1 MIGIWI
7 EFSYYIVL
15 LALFILVFMR
25 GSFTTQH
32 RIYLLFHLFM
42 LNWPLGQ
49 TVLYMAEEPEFRQ
62 YISQIM
68 YVSLAVLGFG
78 WYIFAVFLTG
88 RSYIL
93 TRRRIALS
101 ITPSII
107 TVLLVL
113 WNPSGLFVVQP
124 GTRLTNSIYGPL
136 FWVLI
141 MVLSG
146 YIIASIMMMN
156 RTLRSASSSEQ
167 LRKQV
172 QMSLRGLILLLLFGL
187 ADILVNVVLEVEG
200 YVVPGLL
207 SLGMTISG
215 VYFVFAIRRNRVF
228 DLVQFAQRDVI
239 NSMTT
244 GIVVM
249 NEEGIIADVNKA
261 MKSIIG
267 FRVGDKFDV
276 RTMLETMRATADQ
289 AELFMEWH
297 EANSPERLE
306 IEVLVPSYSFE
317 SSAKRHVVIV
327 SAPIERTKQRPAG
340 RIVTVQD
347 VTDYRLLMEET
358 RRQNKTL
365 QKQNQELLTMQK
377 ELSDANQKLEQMAV
391 TDSLTGCYNRRYLLG
406 KLESELPRL
415 AAARMPF
422 AILLFDIDLFKSV
435 NDTYG
440 HLAGDAVLVNTANT
454 IRGELRPIDIL
465 ARYGGEEFTVYLPDV
480 DLRMASEMAERIRM
494 AIEHSVVSWSSS
506 RDNKGI
512 WAGQAMSEIAAA
524 GDGVSKLS
532 VTISMGVVVEET
544 LHPDAAF
551 EPALY
556 LRQLFASADAA
567 LYEAK
572 NSGRNLVVCRR
583 LEATIDS

>member
-7 EFSYYIVL
+7 EFSYYIIL

-25 GSFTTQH
+25 GSFTTLH

-68 YVSLAVLGFG
+68 YVCLAVLGFG
-78 WYIFAVFLTG
+78 WYLFAVFLTG

-93 TRRRIALS
+93 SRRRIALS
-101 ITPSII
+101 LTPSLI
-107 TVLLVL
+107 TVLLIM
-113 WNPSGLFVVQP
+113 WNPSGLFVEQSA
-124 GTRLTNSIYGPL
+124 TRLTDSTYGPL
-136 FWVLI
+136 FWLLIAVLA
-141 MVLSG
+141 G
-146 YIIASIMMMN
+146 YMTASIKIMTA
-156 RTLRSASSSEQ
+156 TLRSSSSTVH

-172 QMSLRGLILLLLFGL
+172 QMSLRGLILLLLFGF
-187 ADILVNVVLEVEG
+187 ADIMVNVVWEVQG
-200 YVVPGLL
+200 HVVPGLL

-215 VYFVFAIRRNRVF
+215 VYFVFAIQRNRVF

-261 MKSIIG
+261 MKSIVN

-276 RTMLETMRATADQ
+276 RTMLSAMRAIADQ
-289 AELFMEWH
+289 AELFIEWH

-306 IEVLVPSYSFE
+306 IEVLVPSYTQ
-317 SSAKRHVVIV
+317 AKKHIVIV
-327 SAPIERTKQRPAG
+327 SAPIERRKQRAAG

-358 RRQNKTL
+358 RTQNETL
-365 QKQNQELLTMQK
+365 QEQNQELLMMQK
-377 ELSDANQKLEQMAV
+377 ELSDANQKLERMAV
-391 TDSLTGCYNRRYLLG
+391 TDSLTGCYNRRYLMG
-406 KLESELPRL
+406 KLESELPKL
-415 AAARMPF
+415 AVARTSF
-422 AILLFDIDLFKSV
+422 AILLFDIDLFKKV

-440 HLAGDAVLVNTANT
+440 HLAGDEVLVRTADT
-454 IRGELRPIDIL
+454 IRGELRPVDVL
-465 ARYGGEEFTVYLPDV
+465 ARYGGEEFTVYLPNANV
-480 DLRMASEMAERIRM
+480 QTAAEMAERIRR
-494 AIEHSVVSWSSS
+494 AVEQSEVSW
-506 RDNKGI
+506 DGCGQEGLGGWN
-512 WAGQAMSEIAAA
+512 GQAADEAAAA
-524 GDGVSKLS
+524 GEEVSKLS
-532 VTISMGVVVEET
+532 VTISMGVIVEEA
-544 LHPDAAF
+544 LHPGAVQESAS
-551 EPALY
+551 Y
-556 LRQLFASADAA
+556 LRQLFASADDA

-572 NSGRNLVVCRR
+572 NAGRNQVVCRK
-583 LEATIDS
+583 LVVPAG